1 VYDPCQSWTK
11 YNKKGLALTTLR
23 HQIGQMLIMGFS
35 GTVID
40 EQSPIAKWLSS
51 DGLGGVLLFDYDLM
65 KKSPGKNLVNQAQI
79 KQLTNQIKHYA
90 QKSLYSSEDGLPFIA
105 IDYEGGA
112 VDRLSHIEGCLKT
125 KKPCEL
131 AQLSDEALRV
141 EAGKMAKTL
150 QALGF
155 TLNFAPVVD
164 LNLNEE
170 QGIIGKLGR
179 SFSADP
185 SQVARVA
192 RIFVEVFAEQGLSC
206 CYKHFPGHGS
216 AIGDT
221 HQGFVN
227 VTETF
232 QSKELE
238 PYSLLLTNK
247 ELPTMI
253 MTAHVINHK
262 LDASGLPATLSHPI
276 LTGLLR
282 QELGFDGVIVSDDL
296 QMHAIAN
303 HYSVED
309 ALRLTINA
317 GADMIIF
324 ANQFGEI
331 TAPEL
336 IDKIE
341 KLVHTN
347 QIAKERIEQA
357 YHRIMGLK
365 QKQLSLA

>member
-1 VYDPCQSWTK
+1 
-11 YNKKGLALTTLR
+11 
-23 HQIGQMLIMGFS
+23 MGFS
-35 GTVID
+35 GAAID
-40 EQSPIAKWLSS
+40 EQSPISKWLGG
-51 DGLGGVLLFDYDLM
+51 DGLGGVLLFDYDLI
-65 KKSPGKNLVNQAQI
+65 KKSPGKNLQTKAQI
-79 KQLTNQIKHYA
+79 KQLTTQLKRYGQHSA
-90 QKSLYSSEDGLPFIA
+90 FAREEGLDPFIA

-112 VDRLSHIEGCLKT
+112 VDRLASIEGCLKT

-131 AQLSDEALRV
+131 AMLSDEALRV
-141 EAGKMAKTL
+141 EAGKMAKML
-150 QALGF
+150 QDLGF

-179 SFSADP
+179 SFSAD
-185 SQVARVA
+185 SKQVARVA
-192 RIFVEVFAEQGLSC
+192 KIFVEVFAGYGLSC

-238 PYSLLLTNK
+238 PYSLLLTHT
-247 ELPTMI
+247 ELPAMI

-262 LDASGLPATLSHPI
+262 LDASGLPATLSYSI

-282 QELGFDGVIVSDDL
+282 QELGFNGVIISDDL
-296 QMHAIAN
+296 QMQAIAN

-309 ALRLTINA
+309 VLRLTINA
-317 GADMIIF
+317 GADMLIF
-324 ANQFGEI
+324 ANQLGEI

-341 KLVHTN
+341 KMVQENL
-347 QIAKERIEQA
+347 IAKERIEEA
-357 YHRIMGLK
+357 YQRILGLK
-365 QKQLSLA
+365 QRQLAFV